1 MSLNNIRLT
10 PQLLAD
16 LYGNVLVE
24 TQEKAASASGLK
36 MLGSNAKN
44 ILIVVTSDSGGI
56 VPEAEL
62 SFLNNVLNACKLGLK
77 DVAIINWNTV
87 AEKDYKQVV
96 HQLESRFILL
106 FDLTPV
112 QFGLPMDFPPFQVQ
126 AFDTRHYLY
135 APALEKIKD
144 HKGLKGELWAALK
157 KLFML

>member
-16 LYGNVLVE
+16 LYGNVLIE
-24 TQEKAASASGLK
+24 TNTQAAPEASLK
-36 MLGSNAKN
+36 FLGGNEKN
-44 ILIVVTSDSGGI
+44 ILVVVKSEGAGI

-62 SFLNNVLNACKLGLK
+62 AFLKSILTACKLQLD
-77 DVAIINWNTV
+77 DVAILNWNMISGMG
-87 AEKDYKQVV
+87 YKQLL
-96 HQLESRFILL
+96 QELESRFILL
-106 FDLTPV
+106 FDLTPA

-126 AFDTRHYLY
+126 AFDTRQYLY